1 MHFPLENLLLAQDL
15 QQLQSRLTNLDD
27 SAWLPGAQTAGS
39 YAKEVKNNWQLD
51 KQHPDFA
58 ALADVVLSALD
69 AHSLFRAAAIP
80 LKIHSLLFS
89 RSAVGEGYGR
99 HVDNPFMPGGRTDL
113 SFTLFLSDLESYS
126 GGALTLELP
135 LGEELVRLR
144 AGSAIVYPSGCLHRV
159 EAVTDG
165 VRYVAVGW
173 VQSAVRSSEQRELLF
188 ELETACKAMAAA
200 HGRSDALDLLYRC
213 QTNLLRMWA
222 G

>member
-69 AHSLFRAAAIP
+69 AHPLFRAAAIP

-144 AGSAIVYPSGCLHRV
+144 AGSAIVYPQRLSASSRGC
-159 EAVTDG
+159 
-165 VRYVAVGW
+165 
-173 VQSAVRSSEQRELLF
+173 
-188 ELETACKAMAAA
+188 
-200 HGRSDALDLLYRC
+200 HGRSALCRRGLGAECCPFL
-213 QTNLLRMWA
+213 
-222 G
+222 